1 MILGILSDTHNH
13 IDATRRALAALADA
27 GAELLV
33 HCGDIGDDAL
43 DLLSAECLARGIRA
57 WAALGNCDSWSDAA
71 WRPAPAGVTP
81 ARTVWFDADGKS
93 CAAMHGDDPWGLYRL
108 ASSGRLDYLFTGH
121 THRPSLETVG
131 RTVLLNP
138 GSAARPRNDIPTV
151 AILDT
156 ATGDY
161 RWIPLE

>member
-13 IDATRRALAALADA
+13 LAATRRALAALADA
-27 GAELLV
+27 GSGALV

-71 WRPAPAGVTP
+71 CRPSPAGVTL
-81 ARTVWFDADGKS
+81 ARTVFFDADGKS
-93 CAAMHGDDPWGLYRL
+93 CAAMHGDDPWALHRL
-108 ASSGRLDYLFTGH
+108 ASSGRLAWLFTGH
-121 THRPSLETVG
+121 THLPAMETIG
-131 RTVLLNP
+131 NTVLLTP
-138 GSAARPRNDIPTV
+138 GAAARPRNGMPTA

-156 ATGDY
+156 ATGDA